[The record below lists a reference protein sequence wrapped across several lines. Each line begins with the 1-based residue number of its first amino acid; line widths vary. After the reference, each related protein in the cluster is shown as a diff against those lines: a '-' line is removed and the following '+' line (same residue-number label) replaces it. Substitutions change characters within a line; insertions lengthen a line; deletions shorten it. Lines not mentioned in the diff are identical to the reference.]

1 MHKVAGDG
9 FYAEGADTVEIGFD
23 GGLAFEG
30 VLGEE
35 RWGDGCGVDEGVVKD
50 VGLAGVLQD
59 LFDVL
64 AGGEAEAFV
73 SLGHQVAD
81 VDSGGEG
88 GGKCLGDAADQ
99 HVGNQRGVEGAGA
112 QGDEVSV
119 GNGFERFGE
128 RGGVGGGE
136 HELDNAAAGGGDAGF
151 SVDDGA
157 VVHEGGDGHVG
168 VGCRVDA
175 AAGGEDLGR
184 HLYGLGEVAGD
195 VGESRYEE
203 IAEGVAAEFA
213 LGEAVLE

>member
-1 MHKVAGDG
+1 VHEVAGDG
-9 FYAEGADTVEIGFD
+9 FYTKRTDTVEIGFD
-23 GGLAFEG
+23 GGLTFES

-35 RWGDGCGVDEGVVKD
+35 RGGDGCGVDEGVVED

-73 SLGHQVAD
+73 SLGHEVAH
-81 VDSGGEG
+81 VDAGSAG
-88 GGKCLGDAADQ
+88 GGKCLGDAADE
-99 HVGNQRGVEGAGA
+99 HVGDQRGVEGAWA
-112 QGDEVSV
+112 KGDEIGV
-119 GNGFERFGE
+119 GDGLERFGE